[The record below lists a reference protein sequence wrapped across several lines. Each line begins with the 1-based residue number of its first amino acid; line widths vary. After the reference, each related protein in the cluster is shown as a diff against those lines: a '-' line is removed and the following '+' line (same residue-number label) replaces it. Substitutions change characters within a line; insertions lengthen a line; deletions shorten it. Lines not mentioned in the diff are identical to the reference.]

1 MVDITKTEKGGYS
14 MKCPKCGSETWDNRE
29 KNVERIA
36 QGLKPTPEFKC
47 KAECG
52 WLQWPD
58 KTAKAQV
65 KAEMAEDQAY
75 INSLSQTAP
84 APEKTSAPDWDAK
97 ERRMVRMNT
106 LRHATELI
114 ADESMS
120 IAEKIKATKDLAK
133 DFEAY
138 VYQG

>member
-1 MVDITKTEKGGYS
+1 
-14 MKCPKCGSETWDNRE
+14 MKCPKCGSDTWDNRE
-29 KNVERIA
+29 KNVERVA

-52 WLQWPD
+52 WIQWPD
-58 KTAKAQV
+58 KTAKAEV

-75 INSLSQTAP
+75 IKSLEEKAP
-84 APEKTSAPDWDAK
+84 MQPGYTGMPAKTNGAPDWDAK

-106 LRHATELI
+106 LKHATELYR
-114 ADESMS
+114 DEPMS
-120 IAEKIKATKDLAK
+120 IEEKIKATKALAS

-138 VYQG
+138 VYLKEV